1 MLNSSTNNKRIAK
14 NTLLLYFRMLFTMI
28 VGLFT
33 SRVILNALGVEDFG
47 IYNVVGG
54 VVAMFS
60 MISGSLNAAISRF
73 LTYELGTG
81 NKGNLNKVFSSAVTI
96 QILLAVIII
105 VLAETIGIWFLNTH
119 MTIPENRIGAANW
132 VYQFSILTFAI
143 NLINVPFNASII
155 SHEQMSVF
163 AYISIIEVLGKLVIA
178 YGVYVSPMD
187 KLIFY
192 SMLLSLMSV
201 VLWAIYVSY
210 CKIHF
215 EECTYHISFDRDL
228 LRKMFSFAGW
238 NFIGA
243 SAAVLRDQGGNIIIN
258 IFFGPAVNAARGIAM
273 QVSGAVQGFV
283 ANFQTALNPQIT
295 KNYASGNYDYM
306 MKLVFQGARLSYCI
320 MFILALPIIITAPY
334 LLYLWLGIVPEHTVN
349 FVRLVLI
356 FALSETLAGPLI
368 TAMLAT
374 GNIRNYQIAVGSFQ
388 LLNVPISYV
397 CLKFGLPAESVL
409 VISIV
414 ISVVCEFVR
423 LWMLRSMIRISAR
436 AFLKNVYLNVIVCSV
451 IAFILPYVVNHFL
464 PQNLYSFL
472 LVCAVSVISAC
483 ASIYYVGLSKP
494 EKNMVKSQLIKLK
507 NKL

>member
-1 MLNSSTNNKRIAK
+1 
-14 NTLLLYFRMLFTMI
+14 MLFTMI

-73 LTYELGTG
+73 LTYELGSG

-105 VLAETIGIWFLNTH
+105 VLAETIGVWFLNTH

-215 EECTYHISFDRDL
+215 EECRYHISFDRDL
-228 LRKMFSFAGW
+228 LKKMFSFAGW

-258 IFFGPAVNAARGIAM
+258 IFFGPAVNAARGIAI

-283 ANFQTALNPQIT
+283 ANFQIALNPQIT

-349 FVRLVLI
+349 FIRLVLI

-397 CLKFGLPAESVL
+397 CLKLGLPAESVF

-483 ASIYYVGLSKP
+483 TSIYYVGLNKP